1 MRAWGG
7 QGRQLAGLCQ
17 AESYLLEDMG
27 IQDAPYLD
35 GKRLVH
41 PSLDRWFMNSLPSL
55 YFSLRE
61 ADFLLRNLRICP
73 DER

>member
-27 IQDAPYLD
+27 IQDAPYWTEK
-35 GKRLVH
+35 G
-41 PSLDRWFMNSLPSL
+41 W
-55 YFSLRE
+55 YT
-61 ADFLLRNLRICP
+61 LLLTAGS
-73 DER
+73 